1 MRLFA
6 KDINRLNPCWY
17 NAPSTELYKRKVRG
31 ILEFGD
37 LAEEYQTS
45 VQRTKFMVKW
55 ITQEERWFHGYKY
68 LKLHLLFSKLL
79 TWLITIIMSSTVS
92 YRIRPYLCN
101 CLELCYKRMLGFYA
115 RVRVILFKEIKV
127 EKLFLWQSLLHHMQM
142 IWTRSN
148 WERSRVLVKKKAV
161 NIHGGSVLISTNS
174 SYIDITFF
182 HLHLITPV
190 PAKI

>member
-31 ILEFGD
+31 ILEFGN

-45 VQRTKFMVKW
+45 VQKTKFMVKW
-55 ITQEERWFHGYKY
+55 IIQEERWFHDYKY
-68 LKLHLLFSKLL
+68 LKLHLTSSKLL
-79 TWLITIIMSSTVS
+79 TWLIIIIMSSKVS
-92 YRIRPYLCN
+92 YWIRSYLYN

-115 RVRVILFKEIKV
+115 RLRVIFFKEINL
-127 EKLFLWQSLLHHMQM
+127 EKSFLWQSLLHHMQM

-148 WERSRVLVKKKAV
+148 WERSRVLVKKKTV
-161 NIHGGSVLISTNS
+161 NIYGGSVLISANS
-174 SYIDITFF
+174 SYIDSTFC